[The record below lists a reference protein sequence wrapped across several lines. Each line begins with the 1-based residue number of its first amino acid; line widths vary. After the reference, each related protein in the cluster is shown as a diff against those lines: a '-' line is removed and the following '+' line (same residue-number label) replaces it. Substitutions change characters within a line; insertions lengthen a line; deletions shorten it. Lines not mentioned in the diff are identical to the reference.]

1 MGVRLRGR
9 RKSRGLR
16 GMIRL
21 VAMDVD
27 GTLTDGCFY
36 MDGSGGELKRFHA
49 HDGYGIVQLLKS
61 GVEVAFI
68 SGRYSA
74 ATEQR
79 AMNLGVK
86 RVINGTSDKLPLLIG
101 IANEL
106 GLTEREVAY
115 IGDDMPDIECIRWAG
130 LGIAVAD
137 SRKEILEAADL
148 VMPSRGGYGAVRDAA
163 DYIIKLNQKSNC
175 HRPGKTI
182 KKSAKLRTEEDTSWQ
197 EEGPF

>member
-1 MGVRLRGR
+1 
-9 RKSRGLR
+9 
-16 GMIRL
+16 MIRL

-61 GVEVAFI
+61 GIEVAFI

-74 ATEQR
+74 ATQSR
-79 AMNLGVK
+79 ADGLGVK
-86 RVINGTSDKLPLLIG
+86 RVINGTSDKLTLLIEM
-101 IANEL
+101 AEEL
-106 GLTEREVAY
+106 GLSSDEVAF

-137 SRKEILEAADL
+137 ARKEILEAADL
-148 VMPSRGGYGAVRDAA
+148 VVPSCGGYGAVRDAT
-163 DYIIKLNQKSNC
+163 DYIMNLN
-175 HRPGKTI
+175 T
-182 KKSAKLRTEEDTSWQ
+182 SA
-197 EEGPF
+197 